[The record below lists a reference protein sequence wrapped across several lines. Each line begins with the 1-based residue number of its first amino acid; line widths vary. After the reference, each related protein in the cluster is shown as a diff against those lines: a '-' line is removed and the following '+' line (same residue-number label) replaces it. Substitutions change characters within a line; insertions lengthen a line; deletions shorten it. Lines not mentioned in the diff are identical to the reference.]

1 MLKYLF
7 LLIFGSLFFLSCQE
21 SRRQSGYDSK
31 TKEELILNNL
41 LNAKLNNADFI
52 KALREYIRENKVPEN
67 HFLSL
72 TFFIQ
77 QKKTIIEISQ
87 EATVAYLESDFPS
100 FYFFID
106 GYIVVCYTGLERL
119 YKPQN
124 ESKKFLLEEAKKRGL
139 REDPILHDP
148 PVWEYNAS
156 SKGSSLDKNPDSKEM
171 MKRRGVKIIKFVPPD
186 SLK

>member
-1 MLKYLF
+1 MFKYLF
-7 LLIFGSLFFLSCQE
+7 ILIISSLFILSCQK
-21 SRRQSGYDSK
+21 SRQSGYDSK

-52 KALREYIRENKVPEN
+52 EALREYIRENKVPEN
-67 HFLSL
+67 RFLSL

-87 EATVAYLESDFPS
+87 EATVAYLESAFPS

-106 GYIVVCYTGLERL
+106 GYIVVCYTGLEQL
-119 YKPQN
+119 YKPRN
-124 ESKKFLLEEAKKRGL
+124 ESKKFLLEEASKRGL
-139 REDPILHDP
+139 REGPIFHDP

-156 SKGSSLDKNPDSKEM
+156 SEGSSLDKNPDSGEM
-171 MKRRGVKIIKFVPPD
+171 IKRRGVKSIKFVPPD